1 MGFLEDVGEET
12 LNLVGVLVRASERT
26 LSLLRRLDP
35 YPLLEGRG
43 IEYKDY
49 LILKAEA
56 ASLLFFLLTIPLI
69 FGLMAPRKYL
79 PPAGLL
85 ALYVAYLVH
94 SPIRRAFREDY
105 PAYRDFFASYLG
117 ASLILLLSARWN
129 PFLLSLPYLHLV
141 LVSLALVLLFLLYF
155 RLRYSRDYTFGRVLE
170 AGNMV
175 RVKTNFDIRSGVKP
189 GVHTFENRVGARVGD
204 RVRLAVERGSFNLRG
219 GRVVGV
225 MEVVG

>member
-56 ASLLFFLLTIPLI
+56 ASLLFFFLTIPLI
-69 FGLMAPRKYL
+69 FGLVAPLKYL

-85 ALYVAYLVH
+85 ALYVAYLGH
-94 SPIRRAFREDY
+94 GPIRWAFREDY

-129 PFLLSLPYLHLV
+129 PFLLSLPYLHLII
-141 LVSLALVLLFLLYF
+141 VSLALVLLFLLYF

-170 AGNMV
+170 AGGV
-175 RVKTNFDIRSGVKP
+175 IRVK
-189 GVHTFENRVGARVGD
+189 
-204 RVRLAVERGSFNLRG
+204 
-219 GRVVGV
+219 
-225 MEVVG
+225 

>member
-1 MGFLEDVGEET
+1 MGLLEDVGEET
-12 LNLVGVLVRASERT
+12 LNLVDVLMRTFERF
-26 LSLLRRLDP
+26 LSIIRRLDP

-43 IEYKDY
+43 IEYRDY

-56 ASLLFFLLTIPLI
+56 ASLLFFLLTIPRI
-69 FGLMAPRKYL
+69 FGLMAPGKYL

-85 ALYVAYLVH
+85 ALYMAYLVH
-94 SPIRRAFREDY
+94 GPIRTAFPEDY

-117 ASLILLLSARWN
+117 ASVILLLSARLN

-141 LVSLALVLLFLLYF
+141 LVSMGFVLLFLLYF
-155 RLRYSRDYTFGRVLE
+155 RLRYSRDYTLGRVLE
-170 AGNMV
+170 AGNMI
-175 RVKTNFDIRSGVKP
+175 RVKTNFDIRSGIKP

-204 RVRLAVERGSFNLRG
+204 KVRLAVERGFFNMRG

-225 MEVVG
+225 MGVVS